1 MGVMGTVSLAT
12 PLADVRSELH
22 APRDIAPTAKSAIH
36 TARCEVVCRV
46 MPSRYYCVAGR
57 ASGQRAVECVTVWRR
72 LRNGAPRSNGATQLK
87 YVGSSH
93 QIVSEYFTPDD
104 S

>member
-1 MGVMGTVSLAT
+1 MGVMGTVSMAT

-36 TARCEVVCRV
+36 AARCEVDCRV
-46 MPSRYYCVAGR
+46 IPSRYYCVAGG
-57 ASGQRAVECVTVWRR
+57 ASGQRALECVTVWRR
-72 LRNGAPRSNGATQLK
+72 LRDGAPRSNCTSQLK

-93 QIVSEYFTPDD
+93 QIVSEYFTPDN